1 MTAPDHEPDGKPPT
15 LLATGQSLT
24 DWQASSAGGLPPGSW
39 SGAVI
44 VPDRAALYDRCDAR
58 MAKMVET
65 GALAEVAALAAR
77 NLNPAL
83 PILKAVGY
91 PQLAAYLRGELS
103 RDQALEV
110 AQRETRRYAKRQT
123 TWMRG
128 QMPDWPRIEALDTQT
143 QWRSFLALNPD
154 LTL

>member
-1 MTAPDHEPDGKPPT
+1 MRIVH
-15 LLATGQSLT
+15 LASR
-24 DWQASSAGGLPPGSW
+24 S
-39 SGAVI
+39 
-44 VPDRAALYDRCDAR
+44 
-58 MAKMVET
+58 
-65 GALAEVAALAAR
+65 
-77 NLNPAL
+77 LNPAL

-91 PQLAAYLRGELS
+91 PQLAAHLRGEASLS
-103 RDQALEV
+103 DALEA

-128 QMPDWPRIEALDTQT
+128 QMADWPTIETLDTET